1 MTAMTENDDGA
12 DIVVRSLATMDE
24 YIAVEEI
31 QRTTWSMT
39 DLEIIP
45 AHALHATQHSGA
57 ALLGAFDGDRL
68 VGFTYGILATQ
79 DIPGR
84 LDEVAAARLKMY
96 SVIAGVLPGVF
107 GYHPDF
113 AQIDWSKVEWLKS
126 GQPWTPD
133 VEKSLA
139 DNGLKHKD
147 VIRFR
152 TPGLTG
158 IKGSFS

>member
-1 MTAMTENDDGA
+1 MAVAAVKEYQFAPA
-12 DIVVRSLATMDE
+12 DTMDKFHGAQLL
-24 YIAVEEI
+24 YIGWEDHLMFCA
-31 QRTTWSMT
+31 
-39 DLEIIP
+39 P
-45 AHALHATQHSGA
+45 F
-57 ALLGAFDGDRL
+57 AFPFPPTMRFGD
-68 VGFTYGILATQ
+68 I
-79 DIPGR
+79 
-84 LDEVAAARLKMY
+84 
-96 SVIAGVLPGVF
+96 IAGVLPGVF